1 MYRHKRLARLSLV
14 AGSAVM
20 LVTGVSTSAQAATGT
35 FTYNR
40 ADTGFLRTMLNPP
53 DEECI
58 VMPGGGGV
66 VNNITDTVATVFR
79 DEGCSVPQDTLY
91 PGNSGAYGGA
101 DVPHSVYFGQL

>member
-1 MYRHKRLARLSLV
+1 
-14 AGSAVM
+14 
-20 LVTGVSTSAQAATGT
+20 
-35 FTYNR
+35 
-40 ADTGFLRTMLNPP
+40 MLNPP